1 MKKQLELHQKQTEVI
16 NSLKRYKLLNWGRRS
31 GKTTV
36 VGYEIMITLWNEPGL
51 VSYYAPTHSDARDIA
66 WDIYKDILA
75 PITIKTNESLLEIT
89 VKNHQ
94 GTESLLR
101 LTGWEAVKN
110 RDKGR
115 GVENNLVVLDECAF
129 FPLFKEKFE
138 KVIEPTLLTTKGRL
152 IICST
157 PNGFN
162 HFYDYANL
170 AQQNEEWFYSHATSY
185 DNPFNDPNELYR
197 LREQKEEDAFAQ
209 EYMADFRKM
218 QGLVYKSFDRTR
230 HVYNDIVFNP
240 SETLVGVDWG
250 WTNPAAIL
258 KVVRDTD
265 NNFYVTEEWYKTE
278 KTTDEIIEVA
288 SSFKG
293 HKYYPD
299 PAEPDRIDLM
309 RKAKLNVRDV
319 SKDIEAGISAVQELF
334 KTNRL
339 FIHAS
344 CTNLIWELE
353 TYAYPDKKE
362 DHNESELPIKEN
374 DHALDALRYVLYMQ
388 SQTILR
394 SAHVHYS
401 QSAAP
406 MENQAGLPLKPKFA
420 HVHIPKL

>member
-1 MKKQLELHQKQTEVI
+1 MKKELDLHQKQKEVI
-16 NSLKRYKLLNWGRRS
+16 DSLKRYKLLNWGRRS

-66 WDIYKDILA
+66 WDIYKDILE

-89 VKNHQ
+89 VRNHK
-94 GTESLLR
+94 GAESVLR

-170 AQQNEEWFYSHATSY
+170 AQQSDEWLYSHATSY

-197 LREQKEEDAFAQ
+197 LREQKEDDAFQQ

-218 QGLVYKSFDRTR
+218 QGLVYKEFRR
-230 HVYNDIVFNP
+230 EKHVYTDKVFNQADV
-240 SETLVGVDWG
+240 LVGIDWG
-250 WTNPAAIL
+250 WTNPAAIV
-258 KVVRDTD
+258 KVIKDTD
-265 NNFYVTEEWYKTE
+265 GNFYVTEEWYKTE

-288 SSFKG
+288 KSYQAN
-293 HKYYPD
+293 KYYPD
-299 PAEPDRIDLM
+299 PAEPDRIDIA
-309 RKAKLNVRDV
+309 RKAGLNVREV
-319 SKDIEAGISAVQELF
+319 SKNIVAGISAIQELF
-334 KTNRL
+334 KTGRL

-353 TYAYPDKKE
+353 TYSYPDKKE
-362 DHNESELPIKEN
+362 DHNESEVPIKEN
-374 DHALDALRYVLYMQ
+374 DHLMDALRYVLYMQ
-388 SQTILR
+388 SQSIMR
-394 SAHVHYS
+394 QAHTHYS
-401 QSAAP
+401 VSALP
-406 MENQAGLPLKPKFA
+406 TDNMKNLPLKPKFA
-420 HVHIPKL
+420 YTHVPKL